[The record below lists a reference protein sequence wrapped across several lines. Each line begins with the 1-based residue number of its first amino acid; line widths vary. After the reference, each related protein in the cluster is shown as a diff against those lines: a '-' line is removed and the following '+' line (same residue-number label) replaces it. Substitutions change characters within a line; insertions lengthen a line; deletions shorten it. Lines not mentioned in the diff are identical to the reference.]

1 MKGLI
6 HLYYGDGKGK
16 TTAASGLAL
25 RAIGKGFKVAFV
37 QFMKGNESGETEA
50 LNKLDGVQVFKSEK
64 NYGFFRL
71 MPKEEQDELTQVH
84 NRIMEE
90 GFQFVKDGGIIVFDE
105 ITHALNFGL
114 VDEDKF
120 RGLVIGRQENIEVI
134 MTGRNPKGWLI
145 EVSDYVTEMKKIKH
159 PFDEGMGA
167 REGIE
172 L

>member
-37 QFMKGNESGETEA
+37 QFMKGNESGETEI

-134 MTGRNPKGWLI
+134 MTGRNPKGWLV